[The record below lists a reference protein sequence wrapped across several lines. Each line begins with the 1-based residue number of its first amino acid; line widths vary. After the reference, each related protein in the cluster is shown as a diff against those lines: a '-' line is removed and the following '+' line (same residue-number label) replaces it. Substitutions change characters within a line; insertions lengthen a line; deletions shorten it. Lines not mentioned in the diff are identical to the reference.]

1 MTVRAEDL
9 PEVGSEDDPAVV
21 AQRELPKI
29 IQTQDL
35 PPAPEE
41 GDEEIPADGEMV
53 AAASA
58 VAPSGVFP
66 PSARAASDT
75 RPRSARPATEAK
87 ASCNPP
93 YYFDANNI
101 RRLKLECL
109 ASSAATTAP
118 VQKKHAL
125 TPAASTPPR
134 SKAVAGNQARAT
146 ASASCTPPY
155 YFDRNNIRRL
165 KLECL

>member
-9 PEVGSEDDPAVV
+9 PEVGSESDPSV
-21 AQRELPKI
+21 ANQRELPKI
-29 IQTQDL
+29 IHTQDL

-41 GDEEIPADGEMV
+41 GAAEPPDEVEMI
-53 AAASA
+53 AAVSPGASR
-58 VAPSGVFP
+58 PL
-66 PSARAASDT
+66 ARAAGENG
-75 RPRSARPATEAK
+75 PRSARPVTAGK

-109 ASSAATTAP
+109 GGSAAAAAP

-125 TPAASTPPR
+125 TPAASVR
-134 SKAVAGNQARAT
+134 SRNKPLAGNQPKAA
-146 ASASCTPPY
+146 ASCTPPY